1 MSKTLQTDAR
11 TISESER
18 IDGTTELILD
28 NRYCETVIKFIR
40 DAKSDIR
47 LCAYA
52 WRWYIDEPEIPIQKL
67 NIELFR
73 ARERG
78 VKVRCLVDTA
88 STAMMLR
95 DVGFNVRYVSS
106 NRMLHTKAIGID
118 DKTLVIGSH
127 NLTKRAST
135 DNYELSLLT
144 QEAQVVLAYNEYYER
159 MWAAN
164 A

>member
-1 MSKTLQTDAR
+1 MPERLQTNAR
-11 TISESER
+11 PVRESVVV
-18 IDGTTELILD
+18 DGTTSLILD
-28 NRYCETVIKFIR
+28 NKYCDTVIKFIR
-40 DAKSDIR
+40 DAQSEIR

-52 WRWYIDEPEIPIQKL
+52 WRWYIDEPEIPIQQL
-67 NIELFR
+67 NIELYR

-88 STAMMLR
+88 ATAQMLR
-95 DVGFNVRYVSS
+95 DLNFNVRYIST

-118 DKTLVIGSH
+118 EKTLVIGSH

-144 QEAQVVLAYNEYYER
+144 QEAQVVLGYNDYFDR
-159 MWAAN
+159 MWQAN
-164 A
+164 G

>member
-1 MSKTLQTDAR
+1 MPERLQTNAGAIR
-11 TISESER
+11 ESDYV
-18 IDGTTELILD
+18 DGTTSLILD
-28 NRYCETVIKFIR
+28 NKYCDTVIKFIR
-40 DAKSDIR
+40 DAQSEIR

-52 WRWYIDEPEIPIQKL
+52 WRWYIDEPEIPIQQL
-67 NIELFR
+67 NIELYR

-88 STAMMLR
+88 ATAQMLR
-95 DVGFNVRYVSS
+95 DLNFNVRYIST

-118 DKTLVIGSH
+118 EKTLVIGSH

-144 QEAQVVLAYNEYYER
+144 QEPQVVLGYNDYFDR
-159 MWAAN
+159 MWQAN
-164 A
+164 G

>member
-1 MSKTLQTDAR
+1 MPEALQRNDGEVR
-11 TISESER
+11 TSER
-18 IDGTTELILD
+18 IDGTTQLILD
-28 NRYCETVIKFIR
+28 AKYCDTVIKFIR
-40 DAKSDIR
+40 DAQSEIR

-52 WRWYIDEPEIPIQKL
+52 WRWYIQEPEIPIQKL

-88 STAMMLR
+88 ATAMMLR
-95 DVGFNVRYVSS
+95 DVGFNVRYIAT

-118 DKTLVIGSH
+118 QKTLVIGSH
-127 NLTKRAST
+127 NLTKRANT

-144 QEAQVVLAYNEYYER
+144 QEPQVVLGYNEYFDR

-164 A
+164 G

>member
-1 MSKTLQTDAR
+1 MPEALQRNDGEVRA
-11 TISESER
+11 SER
-18 IDGTTELILD
+18 IDGTTQLILD
-28 NRYCETVIKFIR
+28 AKYCDTVIKFIR
-40 DAKSDIR
+40 DAQSEIR

-52 WRWYIDEPEIPIQKL
+52 WRWYIQEPEIPIQKL

-88 STAMMLR
+88 ATAMMLR
-95 DVGFNVRYVSS
+95 DVGFNVRYIAT

-118 DKTLVIGSH
+118 QKTLVIGSH
-127 NLTKRAST
+127 NLTKRANT

-144 QEAQVVLAYNEYYER
+144 QEPQVVLGYNEYFDR

-164 A
+164 G

>member
-11 TISESER
+11 TISESEC

>member
-1 MSKTLQTDAR
+1 MPERLQTNAGSIR
-11 TISESER
+11 ENEY
-18 IDGTTELILD
+18 IDGATSLILD
-28 NRYCETVIKFIR
+28 NKYCDTVIKFIR
-40 DAKSDIR
+40 DAQSEIR

-52 WRWYIDEPEIPIQKL
+52 WRWYIDEPEIPIQQL
-67 NIELFR
+67 NIELYR

-88 STAMMLR
+88 ATAQMLR
-95 DVGFNVRYVSS
+95 DFNFNVRYIST

-118 DKTLVIGSH
+118 EKTLVIGSH

-144 QEAQVVLAYNEYYER
+144 QEPHVVLGYNDYFDR
-159 MWAAN
+159 MWQAN
-164 A
+164 G

>member
-118 DKTLVIGSH
+118 DRTLVIGSH

>member
-1 MSKTLQTDAR
+1 MSETLQRNDGEVRAN
-11 TISESER
+11 EC
-18 IDGTTELILD
+18 IDGATSLILD
-28 NRYCETVIKFIR
+28 NKYCETVIKFIR
-40 DAKSDIR
+40 DAQSEIR

-52 WRWYIDEPEIPIQKL
+52 WRWYIDEPEIPIQQL
-67 NIELFR
+67 NIELYR

-88 STAMMLR
+88 ATAQMLR
-95 DVGFNVRYVSS
+95 DIGFNVRYIST

-118 DKTLVIGSH
+118 ASTLVIGSH

-144 QEAQVVLAYNEYYER
+144 HEAQVILGYNDYFDR
-159 MWAAN
+159 MWQAN
-164 A
+164 G

>member
-1 MSKTLQTDAR
+1 MPERLQNNAGSIR
-11 TISESER
+11 ESEYV
-18 IDGTTELILD
+18 DGTTSLILD
-28 NRYCETVIKFIR
+28 NKYCDTVIKFIR
-40 DAKSDIR
+40 DAQSEIR

-52 WRWYIDEPEIPIQKL
+52 WRWYIDEPEIPIQQL
-67 NIELFR
+67 NIELYR

-88 STAMMLR
+88 ATAQMLR
-95 DVGFNVRYVSS
+95 DLNFNVRYIST

-118 DKTLVIGSH
+118 EKTLVIGSH

-144 QEAQVVLAYNEYYER
+144 QEPQVVLGYNDYFDR
-159 MWAAN
+159 MWQAN
-164 A
+164 G

>member
-1 MSKTLQTDAR
+1 MPERLQTNAGPIR
-11 TISESER
+11 ESKR
-18 IDGTTELILD
+18 IDGTTSLILD
-28 NRYCETVIKFIR
+28 NKYCDTVIEFIR
-40 DAKSDIR
+40 DAQSEIR

-52 WRWYIDEPEIPIQKL
+52 WRWYIDEPEIPIQQL
-67 NIELFR
+67 NIELYR

-88 STAMMLR
+88 ATAQMLR
-95 DVGFNVRYVSS
+95 DLNFNVRYIST

-118 DKTLVIGSH
+118 EKTLVIGSH

-144 QEAQVVLAYNEYYER
+144 QEPQVVLGYNDYFDR
-159 MWAAN
+159 MWQAN
-164 A
+164 G